1 MLNHIIISNF
11 AIVDRLELDLP
22 LGMIAL
28 TGETGAGKSILL
40 DALGL
45 AMGDRADSQIVRHG
59 SDRAEINISF
69 DVSALP
75 EAMDWLKERE
85 LDDGEECI
93 IRRTITA
100 DGRSRGYING
110 QPQPLTEL
118 RDLGEMLVDIHGQH
132 AHQSL
137 LKRDSQRQTL
147 DAYAAHQ
154 PLVTEVQT
162 AYRQWQKLRDELD
175 RMQQQRAD
183 RDARIDMLRFQ
194 VDELDQLSPQ
204 VGEMEQLEHEHQR
217 LAHASK
223 LLEGSE
229 RAYQTLYE
237 NEQGAIVGL
246 LQQASNEVAQLS
258 RFDETL
264 APIAQLLE
272 SASIQAQE
280 AASEL
285 RHYQSSVELDP
296 AQLARVESRIGELLR
311 LARKHQITP
320 DELPKHLEQLRG
332 ELDALENA
340 DMRAEH
346 LQTEITQAASQYLEY
361 ATRLSNSRRAAAS
374 RLSEAVSTDMQQLGM
389 KGARFEIQ
397 LTILPEGEFAATGLE
412 RIDYMICTNAGQ
424 TAQPL
429 NKIASGGE
437 LSRISL
443 AIAVNTAS
451 QHGIPTLVFDE
462 VDVGIG
468 GGTAEVVGHLLRKLG
483 ATRQVL
489 CVTHQP
495 QVAALGHHHFFVSK
509 QTKGD
514 STVSDIR
521 PLDSGQRVEELARML
536 GGIEITQSTLRHAQE
551 MLTRSQGQV

>member
-1 MLNHIIISNF
+1 MLNSIHISNF
-11 AIVDRLELDLP
+11 AIVDHLELDLP
-22 LGMIAL
+22 IGMIVL

-45 AMGDRADSQIVRHG
+45 ALGDRADSQVVRHG
-59 SDRAEINISF
+59 CDRAEINITF
-69 DVSALP
+69 DIATMP
-75 EAMDWLKERE
+75 EVQDWLQQRE
-85 LDDGEECI
+85 LDDGTDCL
-93 IRRTITA
+93 IRRTINA

-118 RDLGEMLVDIHGQH
+118 RELGEMLVDIHGQH

-147 DAYAAHQ
+147 DAYAAH
-154 PLVTEVQT
+154 PVLVAQT
-162 AYRQWQKLRDELD
+162 QSTYKHWQQLRDELD

-183 RDARIDMLRFQ
+183 RDARLDLLRFQ
-194 VDELDQLSPQ
+194 VDELDQLAPQ
-204 VGEMEQLEHEHQR
+204 PNEMEHLELEHQR

-229 RAYQTLYE
+229 RAYQMLYD
-237 NEQGAIVGL
+237 NEQGAVLSL
-246 LQQASNEVAQLS
+246 LQNTSNELSQLS
-258 RFDETL
+258 RFDEAL

-272 SASIQAQE
+272 GAAIQVQE

-285 RHYQSSVELDP
+285 RHYTGSVELDP
-296 AQLARVESRIGELLR
+296 AQLAQVESRMGELLR
-311 LARKHQITP
+311 LARKHHTTAN
-320 DELPKHLEQLRG
+320 ELPAHLDKLRS

-340 DMRAEH
+340 DLRAEH
-346 LQTEITQAASQYLEY
+346 LNAEIKRAAQTYRSCAEQ
-361 ATRLSNSRRAAAS
+361 LSASRRAAATK
-374 RLSEAVSTDMQQLGM
+374 LSEAVSQDMQQLGM

-397 LTILPEGEFAATGLE
+397 LIALAEGEFSTHGLE
-412 RIDYMICTNAGQ
+412 RIEYMVCTNPGQ
-424 TAQPL
+424 PAQPL
-429 NKIASGGE
+429 SKIASGGE

-468 GGTAEVVGHLLRKLG
+468 GGTAEIVGHLLRQLG
-483 ATRQVL
+483 STRQVL

-495 QVAALGHHHFFVSK
+495 QVAALGHHHLHVSK
-509 QTKGD
+509 QAKEGA
-514 STVSDIR
+514 TVTQIQ
-521 PLDSGQRVEELARML
+521 PLLQQQRVEELARML
-536 GGIEITQSTLRHAQE
+536 GGIEITQSTLLHAGE
-551 MLTRSQGQV
+551 MLERSQRG